1 MERNDNLEQRIL
13 NLILNSFILNNKE
26 EAKAKIRGRSEVY
39 EEPLTG
45 DVFGINGTE
54 LVYLFFEIQK
64 AFHVHIDA
72 QCVCNYEFMTV
83 HGIAELIR
91 QIQGRN
97 TEAQPE

>member
-1 MERNDNLEQRIL
+1 MERNDNLEQEIL
-13 NLILNSFILNNKE
+13 DLILGSFVLNNKE
-26 EAKAKIRGRSEVY
+26 GVKARIQEHSTVY

-64 AFHVHIDA
+64 EFHVHINA

-91 QIQGRN
+91 RFQIRKHS
-97 TEAQPE
+97 